1 MTKHQDEHCSSEKQ
15 SLVREAVAALEAGD
29 SKKARE
35 VFERVVLLFEI
46 WRPEISEEERGLITS
61 MLAVVKEY
69 YSDR

>member
-1 MTKHQDEHCSSEKQ
+1 MSTAAAENQ
-15 SLVREAVAALEAGD
+15 SLVREAVAALQAGD
-29 SKKARE
+29 SKKVHE

-46 WRPEISEEERGLITS
+46 WRPEISEEERKLITS